1 MSIVKITVICLGKY
15 KESAY
20 IELEKE
26 YLKRLRPYSVIKV
39 VEIPEEPYYK
49 NSDLDHI
56 KLKEAEKIKKYLN
69 KGSIVIVLEEN
80 GTERSSKEFAKN
92 MDRLS
97 SLGQEL
103 IFVLGSGIGLHDSLK
118 EYANY
123 SISLSKLTFPHNLA
137 RILLLEQIYRSFT
150 IISGKEYHKE

>member
-1 MSIVKITVICLGKY
+1 MSIVKITIICLGKY

-26 YLKRLRPYSVIKV
+26 YLKRLRSYSLVKVI
-39 VEIPEEPYYK
+39 EIPEEPYYK
-49 NSDLDHI
+49 NSDLDNI

-69 KGSIVIVLEEN
+69 EGSIVILLSES
-80 GTERSSKEFAKN
+80 GTERSSKDFAQN
-92 MDRLS
+92 LERLS

-103 IFVLGSGIGLHDSLK
+103 VFVLGSGIGLHDSLK

-137 RILLLEQIYRSFT
+137 RILLLEQIYRGFT